1 MSALTDWTAAALGRW
16 IRFVLRFRVPVIVVS
31 LVAAA
36 LALHYASSRLG
47 INTDTANMI
56 SPELPWRQDF
66 IEFREAFPARDRNI
80 AVVISAPSSERSDA
94 FAAAL
99 VARLEAEPELFGSVL
114 AAGIGEFFERNGL
127 LYLSIDELEALADR
141 LTEAQPLLGLLAPEF
156 DAATVLE
163 VAGRALDEAPDDPAV
178 DALVAELADAL
189 RAAEAG
195 ERDPVAWRRL
205 MLGDDVSALAGA
217 NGRRIVVLR
226 PELDFTRVQPA
237 APAMNALREILAE
250 LAADYPDVDARVTGS
265 VAMEHEEML
274 TVRSGAGLAAVASL
288 AMVLAVLYATLRS
301 LKLVAVALVTLLVG
315 LAGTAAFAA
324 ATVGHLNLL
333 SVAFAVLYVGLGVD
347 FIFHI
352 SLRLKELLAEG
363 VPLDD
368 AIVRTAR
375 GVGASLVICA
385 VTTAAGF
392 YAFIPTDFDGVSE
405 LGLISGTG
413 MFISLAVSFTL
424 LPALLRIAMSDAD
437 RGARPS
443 WLPAGSLAPLLARP
457 RAVLGI
463 SAVLVAS
470 AVFLVPRTKFDSNPI
485 HIRAPAS
492 VSVRTLELLA
502 NDGEGPLF
510 DLAAIAPDR
519 HTAEMWAERLR
530 ALPEV
535 RRVTTADA
543 LVPDDQ
549 EEKLFVLEDLA
560 LVMGPGFGDVERT
573 PFDAARL
580 ERALVELDRTLDGVA
595 ANGAGNAALGAALDA
610 LLARLADDDAAAR
623 ERRLA
628 ALDADI
634 VANLP
639 AELARLERALDAEPF
654 DVDGLP
660 PALAERWIA
669 PDGRYLIEIAPT
681 ENVND
686 NAAARRFVD
695 AVRSVV
701 PNATGLPVVY
711 EEASATVVRAFQQA
725 LAYAFVLVTVL
736 LYVFLRRTRD
746 VLLVLGPL
754 VFACVVTAAA
764 TVVIGMPFNFANIIT
779 LPLLVGI
786 GVDNGIHIVHRMRY
800 DPPADGTPLR
810 TSTSM
815 AVLACGLTTVASF
828 GNLGFSAHR
837 GMASMGLLLTLG
849 MAVVLAATLV
859 LLPALLRLGGSRWR
873 FS

>member
-1 MSALTDWTAAALGRW
+1 MTALTDWTSAALVRW
-16 IRFVLRFRVPVIVVS
+16 VGFVLRFRWPVVVVS
-31 LVAAA
+31 LLLAA
-36 LALHYASSRLG
+36 LALHYASTRLG

-66 IEFREAFPARDRNI
+66 IEFRDAFPARDRNV
-80 AVVISAPSSERSDA
+80 AVVVSAPSPERADA
-94 FAAAL
+94 FATAL

-127 LYLSIDELEALADR
+127 LYLSLDQLEALADR
-141 LTEAQPLLGLLAPEF
+141 LADAQPLLGLLAPEF
-156 DAATVLE
+156 DAATVLD
-163 VAGRALDEAPDDPAV
+163 VARRALEEAPDDPAV
-178 DALVAELADAL
+178 DALVAELADAV

-205 MLGDDVSALAGA
+205 MIGDDVSALAGA

-226 PELDFTRVQPA
+226 PELDFARVQPA
-237 APAMNALREILAE
+237 APAMNALRAILDE
-250 LAADYPDVDARVTGS
+250 LVAVDFPDVDVSVTGS

-274 TVRSGAGLAAVASL
+274 TVRSGAGLAAIASL
-288 AMVLAVLYATLRS
+288 AMVLLVLYLTLRS
-301 LKLVAVALVTLLVG
+301 LKLVAIALVTLLAG

-352 SLRLKELLAEG
+352 CLRLKELLAEG
-363 VPLDD
+363 LPIDD
-368 AIVRTAR
+368 AIVRTAG
-375 GVGASLVICA
+375 GVGSSLVICA

-413 MFISLAVSFTL
+413 MFVSLAVSFTL
-424 LPALLRIAMSDAD
+424 LPALLGIALSESDRAD
-437 RGARPS
+437 RRS
-443 WLPAGSLAPLLARP
+443 WLPAASLVPLASRP
-457 RAVLGI
+457 RAVVAVAVVLGVT
-463 SAVLVAS
+463 AVL
-470 AVFLVPRTKFDSNPI
+470 LVPQSEFDSNPI
-485 HIRAPAS
+485 HLRDPAS
-492 VSVRTLELLA
+492 ESVRTLELLA
-502 NDGEGPLF
+502 NDGEAPLF

-519 HTAEMWAERLR
+519 QTAEAWAERLR

-535 RRVTTADA
+535 RRVTTVDA
-543 LVPDDQ
+543 LVPNDQ
-549 EEKLFVLEDLA
+549 EEKLLVLEDLE
-560 LVMGPGFGDVERT
+560 LVMGPGFGDAERK

-580 ERALVELDRTLDGVA
+580 ERALVELDRTLDGGA
-595 ANGAGNAALGAALDA
+595 ANGAGTAALGAALDA
-610 LLARLADDDAAAR
+610 LLPRLADDDAGTR

-628 ALDADI
+628 ALDAD
-634 VANLP
+634 VVGDLP
-639 AELARLERALDAEPF
+639 TELARLERALDAEPF
-654 DVDGLP
+654 DIDGLP
-660 PALAERWIA
+660 PALAERWVA
-669 PDGRYLIEIAPT
+669 PDGRYLLEISPT

-686 NAAARRFVD
+686 NAAAQRFVD

-711 EEASATVVRAFQQA
+711 EEASATVVRAFQFA
-725 LAYAFVLVTVL
+725 LTYAIALVTLL

-764 TVVIGMPFNFANIIT
+764 TVAIGMPFNFANIIT

-800 DPPADGTPLR
+800 EPPVDGTPLR
-810 TSTSM
+810 TSTSV

-859 LLPALLRLGGSRWR
+859 LLPALLRLGGSR
-873 FS
+873 